1 MDNKK
6 RIIFTVTNDL
16 ATDQR
21 MIRIANTLALAGF
34 AVTLVGRVRKNST
47 PLKQQSFVQHRLKCW
62 FDKGVLFYAEYQ
74 LRLFFYLLFA
84 KADII
89 GAIDADTLLPATL
102 VAKLKGKKLVFDAH
116 EYFTEVPEITHKHAV
131 KHIWQTVLDICVPLA
146 HRCYTVGPALSEL
159 FTKQYNK
166 PFDVVYNMPVGKTIN
181 PNKPN
186 NRQIIYQGDLNVG
199 RGVAETI
206 RAIQHLP
213 VTLVIAGDGPIREE
227 LVALVDELYLTQQVT
242 FLGKIAPEKLHEITQ
257 QSWLGINLLDE
268 VSLSYQYSIA
278 NKFFD
283 YVQAHIPALCAN
295 FIEYKKL
302 NQQHEV
308 ALLCNNQVAD
318 IEQAITQL
326 LNNDFLY
333 QKMVDNCKQAATQWC
348 WQTQEQKLIAIYQS
362 VLHE

>member
-1 MDNKK
+1 
-6 RIIFTVTNDL
+6 L
-16 ATDQR
+16 A
-21 MIRIANTLALAGF
+21 
-34 AVTLVGRVRKNST
+34 
-47 PLKQQSFVQHRLKCW
+47 
-62 FDKGVLFYAEYQ
+62 
-74 LRLFFYLLFA
+74 
-84 KADII
+84 
-89 GAIDADTLLPATL
+89 
-102 VAKLKGKKLVFDAH
+102 
-116 EYFTEVPEITHKHAV
+116 
-131 KHIWQTVLDICVPLA
+131 
-146 HRCYTVGPALSEL
+146 EL

-186 NRQIIYQGDLNVG
+186 NRQIVYQGDLNVG

-213 VTLVIAGDGPIREE
+213 VTLVIAGDGPIRGE
-227 LVALVDELYLTQQVT
+227 LVALVDELNLTQQVT